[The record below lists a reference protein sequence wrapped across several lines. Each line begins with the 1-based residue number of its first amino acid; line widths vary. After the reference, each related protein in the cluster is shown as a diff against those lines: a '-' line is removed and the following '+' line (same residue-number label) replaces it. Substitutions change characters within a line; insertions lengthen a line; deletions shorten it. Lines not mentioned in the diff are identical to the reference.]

1 MKPDSRDAFHEFI
14 ESIGLR
20 GAMNV
25 KAVQTIE
32 TDPKLRFRRIEK
44 FLVSMITM
52 EELESVIS
60 YCKSNNI
67 GLYFAFNYLCIG
79 YPEAPLHIQLDVF

>member
-1 MKPDSRDAFHEFI
+1 MMSDRDAFHEFI

-25 KAVQTIE
+25 KAVQTIKI
-32 TDPKLRFRRIEK
+32 DPKLRFDRIEK
-44 FLVSMITM
+44 FLVSMLTM
-52 EELESVIS
+52 EEIESLIT

-67 GLYFAFNYLCIG
+67 GMYFAFNYLCIG
-79 YPEAPLHIQLDVF
+79 YPEASRHTRLDVF